1 MLEVS
6 SRELTGKNNRA
17 YGFNAGD
24 PLRMQTEAVSQ
35 KAVMKIIIR
44 HKRDAAIA
52 GKRWRARS
60 RLTCQAVLRYNLVE
74 V

>member
-6 SRELTGKNNRA
+6 SRELTGKNNRE

-35 KAVMKIIIR
+35 KAAMKIIIR
-44 HKRDAAIA
+44 HKRDAVVA
-52 GKRWRARS
+52 GTRW
-60 RLTCQAVLRYNLVE
+60 
-74 V
+74 

>member
-6 SRELTGKNNRA
+6 SRELTGKKNRA

-24 PLRMQTEAVSQ
+24 PLRMQTEAVSENSAP
-35 KAVMKIIIR
+35 KSIIR
-44 HKRDAAIA
+44 NKRDAAIA

>member
-17 YGFNAGD
+17 YGFNAGE
-24 PLRMQTEAVSQ
+24 PLRMQTEAVSENFAS
-35 KAVMKIIIR
+35 KSIIR
-44 HKRDAAIA
+44 NKRDAAIA

>member
-1 MLEVS
+1 LLEVS

-17 YGFNAGD
+17 YGFNSGD

-35 KAVMKIIIR
+35 NSAPKSIIR

-52 GKRWRARS
+52 GKRW
-60 RLTCQAVLRYNLVE
+60 
-74 V
+74 

>member
-24 PLRMQTEAVSQ
+24 PLRMQTEAVSE

-44 HKRDAAIA
+44 HKWDAAIA

>member
-17 YGFNAGD
+17 YGFNSGD

-52 GKRWRARS
+52 GKRW
-60 RLTCQAVLRYNLVE
+60 
-74 V
+74 

>member
-1 MLEVS
+1 
-6 SRELTGKNNRA
+6 
-17 YGFNAGD
+17 
-24 PLRMQTEAVSQ
+24 MQTGAVSENSAP
-35 KAVMKIIIR
+35 KSIIR
-44 HKRDAAIA
+44 NKWDAVVA

>member
-17 YGFNAGD
+17 YGFNSGD
-24 PLRMQTEAVSQ
+24 PLRIQTEAVSQ

-60 RLTCQAVLRYNLVE
+60 RLTCRAVLRYNLVE